1 MKAQTIFAVLFLSS
15 RLLSAASLSSLYERG
30 YAVMPEPQ
38 RVVLGAGDF
47 RFGPEWRLEFSPGV
61 TEGNTAVAALREDLD
76 SRFHLKFSAHR
87 TGGGTLRLKMA
98 VCWKDCS

>member
-1 MKAQTIFAVLFLSS
+1 MTKTIGVLLFLSS
-15 RLLSAASLSSLYERG
+15 WPLSAASLSPLYERG
-30 YAVMPEPQ
+30 YVVMPEPQ
-38 RVVLGAGDF
+38 KVMLGTSDF
-47 RFGPEWRLEFSPGV
+47 RFGPEWRLEVSPGV

-76 SRFHLKFSAHR
+76 SRFHLKFSALR